1 MKICLTDSSFPVF
14 TTSSPLQEPHLS
26 FLCTAPRL
34 LHCVILFLVQCKV
47 TEKNSL
53 KLWLFNSLLLWLRLS
68 IVTFK
73 CTMELLPQ
81 FHTNI
86 SLVKFTKDTSSPNLM
101 SSSIASSYFI
111 NLWHLKILMT
121 LFFSTLFFGNSF
133 RPKKKMFN
141 LGIPKGF
148 YFGALFSL
156 VYKICLT
163 PKRINK

>member
-133 RPKKKMFN
+133 RPKKKNVQSRYPQRF
-141 LGIPKGF
+141 LLWGSFFP
-148 YFGALFSL
+148 S
-156 VYKICLT
+156 V
-163 PKRINK
+163 